1 MAAKSVPDLALLG
14 YRQPGNS
21 AGGMAGM
28 AGVAGVTPPG
38 PAVGEAAAG
47 PQQGNLSSHQLQAM
61 LSAHHLTTAQQQYND
76 ALAQLS
82 AAQSQVLAASAALQ
96 HQQGPP
102 SGMAG
107 AQ

>member
-1 MAAKSVPDLALLG
+1 
-14 YRQPGNS
+14 
-21 AGGMAGM
+21 
-28 AGVAGVTPPG
+28 
-38 PAVGEAAAG
+38 
-47 PQQGNLSSHQLQAM
+47 M

-96 HQQGPP
+96 HQQGPT

-107 AQ
+107 AQVSPSLSGGPASRESFC